1 MCQAPWCFLGFL
13 KVKLGAGKAQPI
25 CSLSQPHWELAKTPH
40 C

>member
-13 KVKLGAGKAQPI
+13 KVKLRGEAQPI